1 MNKKHIQDLLDKY
14 FEGETSLREEKELKR
29 FFRRMALLPE
39 EWEGYR
45 KMFTYF
51 ETEGLRTMPVKDDI
65 QKKKN
70 IYWLIATGISLA
82 ATVLILL
89 SIFIPATKTQLAPL
103 AIATKNI
110 EPFYSQK
117 EQPKK
122 VETTKPVKKES
133 PKTGKTKSAPIR
145 KILSND
151 SSTILASGNNE
162 NNQAK
167 SVTAIIND
175 AFAPLDNMKAID
187 DAMDKFKYFALMD
200 KYLPAQDLSS
210 IIRDGK

>member
-29 FFRRMALLPE
+29 FFRRTALLPE
-39 EWEGYR
+39 EWESYR
-45 KMFTYF
+45 QMFTYF
-51 ETEGLRTMPVKDDI
+51 ETEGLRTMPVQDDI
-65 QKKKN
+65 QKTKN

-103 AIATKNI
+103 AIATRNI
-110 EPFYSQK
+110 DTFYSKK

-122 VETTKPVKKES
+122 VETTKPVKQQS
-133 PKTGKTKSAPIR
+133 PKTGKTKSAPVR

-151 SSTILASGNNE
+151 SSTILASGKKE
-162 NNQAK
+162 TYPAK

-200 KYLPAQDLSS
+200 KYLPAHDLTS

>member
-1 MNKKHIQDLLDKY
+1 MNKKHIQDLLAKY

-29 FFRRMALLPE
+29 FFRRTALLPE
-39 EWEGYR
+39 EWEPYR
-45 KMFTYF
+45 QMFTF
-51 ETEGLRTMPVKDDI
+51 FKTERLRTMPVKDDI

-89 SIFIPATKTQLAPL
+89 SIFIPATKTQLTPL
-103 AIATKNI
+103 AMATKNMDT
-110 EPFYSQK
+110 FYSKK

-122 VETTKPVKKES
+122 AETTKPVKQES
-133 PKTGKTKSAPIR
+133 PKTMKTKPVPVR
-145 KILSND
+145 KILSDD
-151 SSTILASGNNE
+151 SSTILASGKKE
-162 NNQAK
+162 NYPAK
-167 SVTAIIND
+167 SVTATMND
-175 AFAPLDNMKAID
+175 AFAPLENMKAID